1 MLELNPID
9 VLKKRQM
16 NFLPTHF
23 SKIKLDRSMYE
34 PDIDKWI
41 RNKLKGRY
49 FIGNISDVDKYNKLK
64 IFTSIAFEDHKELT
78 YFMLACPFYRR

>member
-23 SKIKLDRSMYE
+23 SKIKLDRSMSDCE
-34 PDIDKWI
+34 IENWI

-49 FIGNISDVDKYNKLK
+49 FIGNISDVGKDNKLK
-64 IFTSIAFEDHKELT
+64 IFTAIAFEDQKELT